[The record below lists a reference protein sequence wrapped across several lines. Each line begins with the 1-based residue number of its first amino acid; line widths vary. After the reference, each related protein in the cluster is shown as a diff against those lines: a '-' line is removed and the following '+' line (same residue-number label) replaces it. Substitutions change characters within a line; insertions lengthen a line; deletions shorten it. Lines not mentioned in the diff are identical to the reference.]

1 MTGAVPPAPHTQPD
15 SPIRSAGPSTP
26 ATYAGAGV
34 DIDAGERAVD
44 LIKPLVQS
52 TLRPEVL
59 GGLGGFGGLFALDT
73 ARFRRPVLVAGTDGV
88 GTKALVAQA
97 TGRFDTVG
105 IDLVAMCV
113 DDLVCQG
120 AEPLFFL
127 DYISTGAVDPVSMA
141 ALVSGVADGCRQVG
155 AALLG
160 GEMAE
165 HAGVM
170 KPGEFDL
177 VGFAVGVVERDAM
190 LGPARVEVGDVLIG
204 LPSPGLRCN
213 GYTLARHV
221 LLERAG
227 LDLDAPAWP
236 GAGSSLADELLR
248 PSVIYTPAVRAAIA
262 AADVHAAA
270 HITGGGFEGN
280 LPRAL
285 PEGMRAVVDR
295 ATWEVP
301 RIFAEIRRLG
311 EVTDAEMARVFNLGV
326 GMVVVVASDAVPEAL
341 AALGGAGVEAVVVG
355 QVVAGE
361 RGVELTGTA
370 RWSGVAPA
378 AERPA

>member
-1 MTGAVPPAPHTQPD
+1 MTGAVPPAPHTHPD
-15 SPIRSAGPSTP
+15 SPARPAGPSSP

-59 GGLGGFGGLFALDT
+59 GSLGGFGGLFGLDT
-73 ARFRRPVLVAGTDGV
+73 SRYRQPVLVAGTDGV

-120 AEPLFFL
+120 AEPLFLL

-177 VGFAVGVVERDAM
+177 VGFAVGVVERDVM
-190 LGPARVEVGDVLIG
+190 LGPARVEVGDALIG

-221 LLERAG
+221 LIERAG
-227 LDLDAPAWP
+227 HDLGAPAWP

-248 PSVIYTPAVRAAIA
+248 PSVIYTPAVRAAMA
-262 AADVHAAA
+262 GANVHAAA

-285 PEGMRAVVDR
+285 PEGMRAIVDR

-301 RIFAEIRRLG
+301 RIFSEIRRLG
-311 EVTDAEMARVFNLGV
+311 EVTDPEMARVFNLGI
-326 GMVVVVASDAVPEAL
+326 GMVVVVGSDAVPEAL
-341 AALGGAGVEAVVVG
+341 AALRGAGVEGVVVG
-355 QVVAGE
+355 EVVAGE
-361 RGVELTGTA
+361 RGVELTGTV
-370 RWSGVAPA
+370 RWSSAA
-378 AERPA
+378 AEPPA

>member
-1 MTGAVPPAPHTQPD
+1 VTGRVANPSHPPHD
-15 SPIRSAGPSTP
+15 RP
-26 ATYAGAGV
+26 ATYADSGV
-34 DIDAGERAVD
+34 DIDAGERAVE
-44 LIKPLVQS
+44 LIKPMVAS
-52 TLRPEVL
+52 TRRAEVVGDL
-59 GGLGGFGGLFALDT
+59 GDFGGLFRLDT
-73 ARFRRPVLVAGTDGV
+73 ARYDRPVLVAATDGV
-88 GTKALVAQA
+88 GTKLVVAQEV
-97 TGRFDTVG
+97 GRLDTIG

-227 LDLDAPAWP
+227 RDLGGPAWP
-236 GAGSSLADELLR
+236 GAGASLADELLR
-248 PSVIYTPAVRAAIA
+248 PSVIYTPAVRAAMA

-301 RIFAEIRRLG
+301 RIFSEIRRLG
-311 EVTDAEMARVFNLGV
+311 EVTDPEMARVFNLGI
-326 GMVVVVASDAVPEAL
+326 GMVVVVGSDSVPDAL
-341 AALGGAGVEAVVVG
+341 AALRGAGVEGMVIG
-355 QVVAGE
+355 QVAAGE
-361 RGVELTGTA
+361 PGVELTGTA
-370 RWSGVAPA
+370 RWSGVAAA
-378 AERPA
+378 AEPPA